1 MSDPQVMVTNWMA
14 ALVDALPVGYAFG
27 AGMMSTV
34 NPCGFAM
41 LPVYLS
47 LYLGAQ
53 DVQFY
58 ERSRWLRAGQALAV
72 AGVVSA
78 GFMLLFGA
86 LGAVVSGGGRVLLSV
101 VPWIA
106 LAIGAAL
113 VLLGLWMATGRHIS
127 SPGLTRL
134 ANRIGDPRNTGIR
147 GFFVFGIAFGAASLS
162 CTLPIFLVVVGS
174 AVAATSFVGGLVQFF
189 SYALGMGLVIL
200 ALTLGVAL
208 FREGL
213 IVEKVRKIMPYVQH
227 VTAAILILA
236 GSYIVYYWLFKGG
249 LISYLT

>member
-1 MSDPQVMVTNWMA
+1 MTDVQIIVSNWMGA
-14 ALVDALPVGYAFG
+14 MVDYLPVGYSFG

-47 LYLGAQ
+47 LYMGAQ
-53 DVQFY
+53 ETEFY
-58 ERSRWLRAGQALAV
+58 QRSRWLRAWKALAV

-86 LGAVVSGGGRVLLSV
+86 LGTLVSGGGRVLLTV
-101 VPWIA
+101 VPWVA
-106 LAIGAAL
+106 LAIGVAL
-113 VLLGLWMATGRHIS
+113 VLLGLWMAAGNHIS
-127 SPGLTRL
+127 SGVLARL
-134 ANRIGDPRNTGIR
+134 ANRIGNPRDTSIR

-162 CTLPIFLVVVGS
+162 CTLPIFLIVVGS
-174 AVAATSFVGGLVQFF
+174 AVAATSFMAGLAQFF
-189 SYALGMGLVIL
+189 SYGLGMGVVIL

-213 IVEKVRKIMPYVQH
+213 IVGKIRKVMPYLHH
-227 VTAAILILA
+227 VTAGILILA
-236 GSYIVYYWLFKGG
+236 GSYIVYYWLFKGD
-249 LISYLT
+249 LISTLI